1 MTFLPEKEG
10 LRHQRVE
17 GLFERGVK
25 RSQSIPNRQSPPNP
39 HPPPNPPPPPTP
51 RHSSGIW
58 LEFSSVYNVA
68 CENNRFSSLPAAA
81 WRHFTWTNF
90 CGSATKNSITI
101 TSVWNRVRSADWSM
115 EKLHCF
121 SYCLRFTDN
130 EKFTDNEECQEMPMS
145 SRETQM
151 LLLKKN
157 IFYKYC
163 LFC

>member
-1 MTFLPEKEG
+1 MTSLPEKEG
-10 LRHQRVE
+10 FPHQRVG
-17 GLFERGVK
+17 GLFERGVQ
-25 RSQSIPNRQSPPNP
+25 RYHSIPHRLSA
-39 HPPPNPPPPPTP
+39 PPPPPLP
-51 RHSSGIW
+51 RHSPGIW

-81 WRHFTWTNF
+81 WRHFTWRNF
-90 CGSATKNSITI
+90 CHSAAKKFHNNNVK
-101 TSVWNRVRSADWSM
+101 SVWNRVRSADWSM

-130 EKFTDNEECQEMPMS
+130 AKFTDNEECQEMRMS
-145 SRETQM
+145 SRKTQM

-157 IFYKYC
+157 IFHKYC